1 MESSQI
7 FLRAGSNHH
16 LYFFSFLKK
25 NYNDKIK
32 CKLSKSKW
40 TGLKLLVKQNTYD
53 PFLLVQPVQLDQRNL
68 TDENAELGVDYK
80 YGLIDP
86 VCSWQKKVVRQVQ
99 RLTEPNEVL
108 RR

>member
-1 MESSQI
+1 MESRQI
-7 FLRAGSNHH
+7 FLRAGSNHQ
-16 LYFFSFLKK
+16 
-25 NYNDKIK
+25 IK

-108 RR
+108 CR

>member
-1 MESSQI
+1 MKPPLV
-7 FLRAGSNHH
+7 FL
-16 LYFFSFLKK
+16 FSFLKK

-32 CKLSKSKW
+32 SKC
-40 TGLKLLVKQNTYD
+40 TGLKLLVNQNTYD

-86 VCSWQKKVVRQVQ
+86 VCLWQKKKSGE
-99 RLTEPNEVL
+99 TSAKID
-108 RR
+108 

>member
-7 FLRAGSNHH
+7 LLRTGSNYH
-16 LYFFSFLKK
+16 LYFFFVLKK

-80 YGLIDP
+80 
-86 VCSWQKKVVRQVQ
+86 
-99 RLTEPNEVL
+99 
-108 RR
+108 